1 MLYMQHKCVELKN
14 SQEKILSFAS
24 KAHFYRSDLKFLDN

>member
-1 MLYMQHKCVELKN
+1 MLYMQHECVELKN

-24 KAHFYRSDLKFLDN
+24 KAHFIEVT